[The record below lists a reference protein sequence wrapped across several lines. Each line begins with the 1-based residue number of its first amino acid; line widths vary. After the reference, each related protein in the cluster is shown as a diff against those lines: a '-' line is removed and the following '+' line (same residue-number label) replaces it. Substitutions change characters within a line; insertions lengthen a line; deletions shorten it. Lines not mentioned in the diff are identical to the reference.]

1 MLASTKNLKSVF
13 LNSSGENM
21 PIDCICVD
29 GAVDEGLLI
38 WKFNFGG
45 PFAILRIK
53 RWPHL

>member
-1 MLASTKNLKSVF
+1 
-13 LNSSGENM
+13 M